1 MMTLLSSI
9 IMFNSK
15 YLKSNT
21 IKLVFG
27 LFISV
32 IIYYINNFFNVLG
45 NTEKLSILSS
55 VWVPI
60 LSLMFI
66 NILYL
71 KKLMKSKMNIKK

>member
-71 KKLMKSKMNIKK
+71 KKINEK